1 MDLQRVSPRARLLTP
16 VAAGLALLTP
26 VLRPGR
32 ASARTAPVLR
42 LQPAAGSVVSSL
54 SLPLGPDDFTSVP
67 DVAAAQTAPLST
79 TPYSMVALT
88 WRGEDAPLWVRTRT
102 AGAWGEW
109 SRLATLTDLP
119 DPDSGEGNGTRGTEL
134 LWVGRSDG
142 VQVGVRGRPPSDL
155 TLELIDPGVLPGDS
169 TEPPVDDPEA
179 DVAVRGTG
187 AGTTSYGPTQPNLK
201 YREQWGADESW
212 RTSAP
217 RYNKTIQQVHVH
229 HTATGNDYERSD
241 VPSLLRGIYRY
252 HTHTLGWSDI
262 GYNFLVDKFGRVWV
276 GRAGG
281 VAKPVRGA
289 HTLGFNDTSV
299 GVAMIGSYDKGWPWD
314 KALTGVVMLAAW
326 KLAMYDRKP
335 TGWIPVYSHGSDK
348 YAAGQWVT
356 LPVIDGHRDTND
368 TECPG
373 QHLYNKLP
381 EIRDR
386 AQRRVD
392 AG

>member
-1 MDLQRVSPRARLLTP
+1 M
-16 VAAGLALLTP
+16 AAGLALLTP
-26 VLRPGR
+26 TVTKTR
-32 ASARTAPVLR
+32 AAATTAPILR
-42 LQPAAGSVVSSL
+42 LTEVPDSVVSSL
-54 SLPLGPDDFTSVP
+54 SLPLGDDAFPGLGKEAATQTVELETS
-67 DVAAAQTAPLST
+67 
-79 TPYSMVALT
+79 PYSMVALS
-88 WRGEDAPLWVRTRT
+88 WRGDDAPLWVRTRT
-102 AGAWGEW
+102 DGAWSDW
-109 SRLATLTDLP
+109 RRLASLTDLP
-119 DPDSGEGNGTRGTEL
+119 DRDSGEGNGTRGTEL
-134 LWVGRSDG
+134 VWVGRSDG
-142 VQVGVRGRPPSDL
+142 VQVGLRGPRPDDL
-155 TLELIDPGVLPGDS
+155 RLELIDPGVLPGDDAPDAAQDG
-169 TEPPVDDPEA
+169 E
-179 DVAVRGTG
+179 VASEGSG

-217 RYNKTIQQVHVH
+217 RYNNTIQQVHVH
-229 HTATGNDYERSD
+229 HTATGNDYARAD
-241 VPSLLRGIYRY
+241 VPPLLRGIYRY

-299 GVAMIGSYDKGWPWD
+299 GVAMIGSYDDGWPWD

-373 QHLYNKLP
+373 QHLYGKLP

-386 AQRRVD
+386 AQARVD

>member
-1 MDLQRVSPRARLLTP
+1 MELPPVSPRARLLAP

-26 VLRPGR
+26 SLAR
-32 ASARTAPVLR
+32 AVATAAPALR
-42 LQPAAGSVVSSL
+42 LRDERGSVVRAL
-54 SLPLGPDDFTSVP
+54 SAPLGDDAFPGVGKEAATQTGLLETSP
-67 DVAAAQTAPLST
+67 F
-79 TPYSMVALT
+79 SMVALS
-88 WRGEDAPLWVRTRT
+88 WRGDEAPLWVRTRS
-102 AGAWGEW
+102 AGAWSDW
-109 SRLATLTDLP
+109 RQLAPLTDLP
-119 DPDSGEGNGTRGTEL
+119 DPESGEGNGTRGTEL
-134 LWVGRSDG
+134 LWVGRCDG
-142 VQVGVRGRPPSDL
+142 VQVGLQGRRPDDL
-155 TLELIDPGVLPGDS
+155 TLELIDPGVLPGDAA
-169 TEPPVDDPEA
+169 EPPDD
-179 DVAVRGTG
+179 DVAVRGSG
-187 AGTTSYGPTQPNLK
+187 AGTAPAGPVQPSLK

-217 RYNKTIQQVHVH
+217 AYNKTIQQVHIH
-229 HTATGNDYERSD
+229 HTATGNDYVWSD
-241 VPSLLRGIYRY
+241 VPALLRGIYRY
-252 HTHTLGWSDI
+252 HTHTMGWSDI

-299 GVAMIGSYDKGWPWD
+299 GVCVVGSYDEGWPWD
-314 KALTGVVMLAAW
+314 KALTGVVMVAAW

-335 TGWIPVYSHGSDK
+335 TGWIPVYSHGSDR
-348 YAAGQWVT
+348 YAAGEWIT
-356 LPVIDGHRDTND
+356 LPVIDGHRDTNE

-373 QHLYNKLP
+373 QHLYDKLD